1 MFNVKEKAQKM
12 LTVIENND
20 AWPMNARWVAPACR
34 RGRSLWFRLLAVLT
48 FLNGMLLAPLVIAQ
62 SAAFPEKTINMVV
75 NFGSGGVTDLMS
87 RELARG
93 MEADLGSSIV
103 VFNRPGAL
111 GTLGP
116 GYVAKQAADG
126 YTLAVV
132 SASVITITPHL
143 MDVPFG
149 LDDLTFVAGYGK
161 NRYGLVVKADSPY
174 QTIDDLIKASQGGK
188 SLFFGSPSTT
198 NSLVIFDLG
207 SKSKSKFELIS
218 YKSGPDTTMGLL
230 TGQVA
235 VIAPNPP
242 DVMSHLKAG
251 TLRLLASASP
261 ARWPE
266 FPNVPTL
273 KESGHD
279 VALEAWVGIAVP
291 KATPSAVVA
300 RLEKSIQVAMS
311 QPAIAA
317 SFLKIGA
324 DPAFMDGKT
333 YTEFLIK
340 EREVMGRLVKES
352 GIARIQ

>member
-1 MFNVKEKAQKM
+1 MLMVKEKGNRRRMKAQIVGD
-12 LTVIENND
+12 TRQTRQPT
-20 AWPMNARWVAPACR
+20 AT
-34 RGRSLWFRLLAVLT
+34 RLLLFVLG
-48 FLNGMLLAPLVIAQ
+48 LLMSPVLLAQPV
-62 SAAFPEKTINMVV
+62 AFPEKNISMVV

-93 MEADLGSSIV
+93 MEADLGTSVV

-132 SASVITITPHL
+132 SASVITLTPHL
-143 MDVPFG
+143 MDVAFG

-161 NRYGLVVKADSPY
+161 NRFGLVVKADSPH
-174 QTIDDLIKASQGGK
+174 QTIDDLVNAARGGK
-188 SLFFGSPSTT
+188 SLFFGSPSTS
-198 NSLVIFDLG
+198 NSVVIFDLG

-218 YKSGPDTTMGLL
+218 YKSGPDTSMGLL

-273 KESGHD
+273 KESGYD

-324 DPAFMDGKT
+324 DPAFMDGQT
-333 YTEFLIK
+333 YTEFLLK

>member
-1 MFNVKEKAQKM
+1 
-12 LTVIENND
+12 
-20 AWPMNARWVAPACR
+20 MNSQSDGRACQRGQPRWT
-34 RGRSLWFRLLAVLT
+34 RLLTLLLSLLMAPIVLAQPAT
-48 FLNGMLLAPLVIAQ
+48 FPD
-62 SAAFPEKTINMVV
+62 KTLNMVV

-93 MEADLGSSIV
+93 MEADLGTSVV

-126 YTLAVV
+126 YILAVV

-161 NRYGLVVKADSPY
+161 NRFGLVVKADSPY
-174 QTIDDLIKASQGGK
+174 QTIDDLVSAARGGK
-188 SLFFGSPSTT
+188 SLFFGSPSTS
-198 NSLVIFDLG
+198 NSVVIFDLG

-251 TLRLLASASP
+251 TVRLLASASP

-273 KESGHD
+273 KESGYD

-300 RLEKSIQVAMS
+300 RLEKSIQMAMS
-311 QPAIAA
+311 QPAIAT

-324 DPAFMDGKT
+324 DPAFMDGKA
-333 YTEFLIK
+333 YTEFLKK
-340 EREVMGRLVKES
+340 EREVMGRLIKES
-352 GIARIQ
+352 GIPRIQ

>member
-1 MFNVKEKAQKM
+1 MFNVKESRNE
-12 LTVIENND
+12 LR
-20 AWPMNARWVAPACR
+20 MNVQRE
-34 RGRSLWFRLLAVLT
+34 GRVGQTLQAVSARLLTLMLGLLIAPVL
-48 FLNGMLLAPLVIAQ
+48 LAQ
-62 SAAFPEKTINMVV
+62 SAAFPEKNINMVV

-93 MEADLGSSIV
+93 MEADLGTSVV

-161 NRYGLVVKADSPY
+161 NRFGLVVKADSPY
-174 QTIDDLIKASQGGK
+174 QTIDDLLNAARGGK
-188 SLFFGSPSTT
+188 SLFFGSPSTS
-198 NSLVIFDLG
+198 NSVVIFDLG

-300 RLEKSIQVAMS
+300 RLEKSIQVAMG

-324 DPAFMDGKT
+324 DPAFMDSKA
-333 YTEFLIK
+333 YTEFLKK
-340 EREVMGRLVKES
+340 EREVMGRLIKES

>member
-1 MFNVKEKAQKM
+1 MFNVKESRNE
-12 LTVIENND
+12 LR
-20 AWPMNARWVAPACR
+20 MNVQRE
-34 RGRSLWFRLLAVLT
+34 GRVGQTLQAVSARLLTLMLGLLIAPVL
-48 FLNGMLLAPLVIAQ
+48 LAQ
-62 SAAFPEKTINMVV
+62 SAAFPEKNINMVV

-93 MEADLGSSIV
+93 MEADIGTSVV

-161 NRYGLVVKADSPY
+161 NRFGLVVKADSPY
-174 QTIDDLIKASQGGK
+174 QTIDDLLNAARGGK
-188 SLFFGSPSTT
+188 SLFFGSPSTS
-198 NSLVIFDLG
+198 NSVVIFDLG

-300 RLEKSIQVAMS
+300 RLEKSIQVAMG

-324 DPAFMDGKT
+324 DPAFMDSKA
-333 YTEFLIK
+333 YTEFLKK
-340 EREVMGRLVKES
+340 EREVMGRLIKES

>member
-1 MFNVKEKAQKM
+1 MLTIKEGRKM
-12 LTVIENND
+12 LTVTNNSD
-20 AWPMNARWVAPACR
+20 VLPVSGCWVAPACR
-34 RGRSLWFRLLAVLT
+34 SGQSIWFRLLAVFTLLT
-48 FLNGMLLAPLVIAQ
+48 GVLMSPVVLAQ
-62 SAAFPEKTINMVV
+62 STTFPDKTLNMVV

-93 MEADLGSSIV
+93 MEADLGASIV

-132 SASVITITPHL
+132 SASVITLTPHL

-174 QTIDDLIKASQGGK
+174 QTIDDLIKAAQGGK
-188 SLFFGSPSTT
+188 SLFFGSPSSS
-198 NSLVIFDLG
+198 NSVVIFDLG

-273 KESGHD
+273 KESGLD

-300 RLEKSIQVAMS
+300 RLEKSIQAAMS

-340 EREVMGRLVKES
+340 EREVMGRLIKES